1 MLQLRVSCPLR
12 GPCVKIRRESR
23 GEHRVSMEFDLIPQ
37 GTLVQENGQGPVV
50 DIRTSPTRTFF
61 CILEIS
67 DQIEQESVDVSI
79 WGSAD
84 GENWDAHPIL
94 KLPQQFYRGETR
106 AALDLTL
113 VLNVNFI
120 RAGWELNRWGRV
132 APLPMFVLGLHLAEI
147 PAMPVRVPQ
156 AQASAAK

>member
-1 MLQLRVSCPLR
+1 MA
-12 GPCVKIRRESR
+12 
-23 GEHRVSMEFDLIPQ
+23 MEFDLIPQ
-37 GTLVQENGQGPVV
+37 GTLLKENGFGAVV
-50 DIRTSPTRTFF
+50 DVRASQTRTFF
-61 CILEIS
+61 CVMEIT

-84 GENWDAHPIL
+84 GENWSTHPIL

-106 AALDLTL
+106 AVLDLTL
-113 VLNVNFI
+113 VPETNYI

-132 APLPMFVLGLHLAEI
+132 APLPMFVLGLHLKEI

-156 AQASAAK
+156 IHVSAAG